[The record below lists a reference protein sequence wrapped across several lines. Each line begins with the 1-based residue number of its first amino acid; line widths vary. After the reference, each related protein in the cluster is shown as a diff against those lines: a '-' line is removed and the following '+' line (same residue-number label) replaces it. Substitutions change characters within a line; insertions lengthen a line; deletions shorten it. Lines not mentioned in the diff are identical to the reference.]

1 MLLQQFAHAQERKGY
16 TLKMILPLKL
26 IHRWVRT
33 EITMRTL
40 IEKNVRE
47 VSDIMG
53 CPVIETIFTFS
64 ASVCLFVCL
73 FVCLSVNC
81 ASALITYAKYYVI
94 RYYSTAVYSSF
105 WRFAGQAKQ
114 MKVVLCCLD
123 GENVVGSRKDPVLV
137 AYSY

>member
-26 IHRWVRT
+26 IHRWVRA

-53 CPVIETIFTFS
+53 CPVIETI
-64 ASVCLFVCL
+64 L
-73 FVCLSVNC
+73 
-81 ASALITYAKYYVI
+81 YAKCRLDLACIVGMKFKDLWWKW
-94 RYYSTAVYSSF
+94 RTTAA
-105 WRFAGQAKQ
+105 W
-114 MKVVLCCLD
+114 
-123 GENVVGSRKDPVLV
+123 
-137 AYSY
+137 